1 MKDRSH
7 DEAMADVFQ
16 ADPFYA
22 IELFTEVLSEGGAD
36 EVAVLIRQLS
46 DALSRR
52 LVLGDA
58 SSQK

>member
-1 MKDRSH
+1 
-7 DEAMADVFQ
+7 MADVFQ